1 MKRAEARG
9 ARWTVEFARTGLSAA
24 DIRMLDAIVDGDLR
38 LMRVAEP
45 AEDDREEEALVTRV
59 TDALAARFQS
69 IVFRV
74 VRVEKDAP

>member
-1 MKRAEARG
+1 
-9 ARWTVEFARTGLSAA
+9 
-24 DIRMLDAIVDGDLR
+24 MLDAIVDGDLR